1 MKSKAARLG
10 GAVVAMAFLALGT
23 GGTAGGAAADDTVRL
38 FAAGSLKPALSE
50 IARDYEAIT
59 GIRVEATFGPSGAL
73 KERLEKGEAAEV
85 FASANMEHP
94 RALSAAGRAMPVQA
108 FARNQLCALAR
119 PPLAV
124 TTDTLLDRLLD
135 PKVRVGT
142 STPKADPAGDYAW
155 ELFAKADAL
164 RPGSAMKLRTKAMQ
178 LTGAPDSLKPPDDR
192 SVYGWLME
200 QDRADVFLTYCTNA
214 RLAVEEEP
222 FLKIIAIP
230 DGLAVGATY
239 GLVVLKKGDVAKGS
253 GLAEHILSEAGQMVL
268 ERYGFVKP

>member
-23 GGTAGGAAADDTVRL
+23 GGAAADDTVRL

-59 GIRVEATFGPSGAL
+59 GVRVEATFGPPGAL

-94 RALSAAGRAMPVQA
+94 RALSTAGRALPVQA

-142 STPKADPAGDYAW
+142 STPKADPAGDHAW

-178 LTGAPDSLKPPDDR
+178 LTGAPDSSRPPDDR

-214 RLAVEEEP
+214 KLAVEEEP
-222 FLKIIAIP
+222 VLKIVAIP
-230 DGLAVGATY
+230 DALAVGATY
-239 GLVVLKKGDVAKGS
+239 GLAVLKKGDIAKGN
-253 GLAEHILSEAGQMVL
+253 GLAEHILSPAGQMVL